1 MNWDKALPYI
11 KSEYKAQRPLDK
23 YYDRTI
29 TSFDNGETFVSL
41 YEYTMEWHRTD
52 ITQEDLDGDW
62 TVVVETINEL
72 S

>member
-11 KSEYKAQRPLDK
+11 KNECKAQRPLDK

-41 YEYTMEWHRTD
+41 YEYTMKWYRTD
-52 ITQEDLDGDW
+52 ITQEDLDSDW
-62 TVVVETINEL
+62 TVIVETIHEI